1 MNIFNKNPFAKTN
14 QNTRIVGNKI
24 NFDEKKKIENIAE
37 NMNKL
42 KYNKERVS
50 TENNDLSV
58 KDRIENLKNL
68 DKWR

>member
-1 MNIFNKNPFAKTN
+1 MNPFSKNPFAKSN

-37 NMNKL
+37 NMNRL
-42 KYNKERVS
+42 KYNREIVS
-50 TENNDLSV
+50 TENNQLSV

-68 DKWR
+68 DKWK